1 MKFLVTIIIIKKT
14 SRLIHS
20 FTTLYK
26 LFDFQFRLRKEREEE
41 DKDDDDD
48 FRMTSNVII
57 TVIFKNQEKGFKE
70 KIRNSETTFIFQL
83 LESLL
88 E

>member
-41 DKDDDDD
+41 EDDDD